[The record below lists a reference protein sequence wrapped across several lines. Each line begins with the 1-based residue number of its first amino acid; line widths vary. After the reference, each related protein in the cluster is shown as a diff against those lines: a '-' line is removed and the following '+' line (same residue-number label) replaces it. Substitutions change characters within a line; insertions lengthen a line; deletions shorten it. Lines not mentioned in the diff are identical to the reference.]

1 MANGYKDSIGMS
13 WHPKGYKS
21 DPDFYGGD
29 KYDTILQDLNLYG
42 PKAIDP
48 LKEYK
53 KRKNER
59 DNEILHGIANMNF
72 MVIWQEKAQDKTCRC
87 GSNKLCYF
95 RELPIKYRQD
105 GKVKELKVCG
115 KMCKDCGRK
124 YIVRKVLLDKYHE
137 AEG

>member
-21 DPDFYGGD
+21 DPDYYGGD

-59 DNEILHGIANMNF
+59 DNEILRGIANMNF
-72 MVIWQEKAQDKTCRC
+72 MVIWQERHKIRNAGAGITCFAIFGSCQSSTDKMEK
-87 GSNKLCYF
+87 SKSS
-95 RELPIKYRQD
+95 KSA
-105 GKVKELKVCG
+105 GKCAK
-115 KMCKDCGRK
+115 
-124 YIVRKVLLDKYHE
+124 IV
-137 AEG
+137 AENIL

>member
-42 PKAIDP
+42 PKAIDL

-53 KRKNER
+53 K
-59 DNEILHGIANMNF
+59 G
-72 MVIWQEKAQDKTCRC
+72 KT
-87 GSNKLCYF
+87 KETMKFYMA
-95 RELPIKYRQD
+95 LPIW
-105 GKVKELKVCG
+105 
-115 KMCKDCGRK
+115 
-124 YIVRKVLLDKYHE
+124 ISW
-137 AEG
+137 

>member
-21 DPDFYGGD
+21 DPDFCGGD

-72 MVIWQEKAQDKTCRC
+72 MVIWQEKA
-87 GSNKLCYF
+87 
-95 RELPIKYRQD
+95 
-105 GKVKELKVCG
+105 
-115 KMCKDCGRK
+115 
-124 YIVRKVLLDKYHE
+124 
-137 AEG
+137 